1 MAHRDAIVDGNGI
14 KFFSD
19 ATGCL
24 DFSCDEL
31 PKVFKVHVPGYKLS
45 E

>member
-1 MAHRDAIVDGNGI
+1 MAHGDAIVDSNGI

-19 ATGCL
+19 ATGRL

-31 PKVFKVHVPGYKLS
+31 PEIFEVHVSGYELS